1 MALVATK
8 TTLLTIKKNSRAFG
22 FPDLTLARAYCTGWR
37 KVRAERMFSHAG

>member
-1 MALVATK
+1 MALVATQ

-22 FPDLTLARAYCTGWR
+22 FLGLTHALTYCTGWR